1 MKIHLNRFLRRVRIH
16 GGEFDTSARA
26 MYRVRA
32 KRSLITY
39 EKAFS
44 AQAEPR
50 IVRGS
55 TIERKQMSTKTTFK
69 RVALV
74 TVAALGLGL
83 LSVAPS
89 NAAVQADTMT
99 LSASTASTTVGTAVT
114 VNATVSFLQETSS
127 DTMTVALS
135 YAAAPAGI
143 TVGEVTI
150 NSPATAATTDLG
162 TPTVDTAT
170 ARTAKVSAA
179 TAASIN
185 KTLVITL
192 TPTKAGTYVI
202 KATPSLS
209 SGTLVSVAQTWTV
222 TVAAATVQAPSATNS
237 KLYLSVSSTV
247 CVEDRGSCVQGNV
260 DARYSALFA
269 NNGAGYSM
277 GGITAANLVD
287 TKTIGVR
294 SLGTMIGTGGWKLF
308 GADTST
314 AAKRSPVTYTVT
326 GPAYISL
333 QTDGSS
339 PYSTPTLGSIT
350 ESKGVTVGTDPY
362 DPGSLDGS
370 FWLYSTGVGG
380 VVKVTATMDG
390 VILGTRSFSIIGDA
404 KSYVFG
410 TPTKSVVGVG
420 ASETA
425 SVAITGADS
434 IGTSTGAA
442 SVYAFSSDTSVATVN
457 STQASTVVITGVK
470 SGTATI
476 TVGNASTIAT
486 STITKSLVI
495 KVGAITAKTVALSMS
510 PLAPQPG
517 ELVTLTVT
525 ATDASGNAV
534 GDGSRNLFSS
544 TGLTTSLAVQ
554 GATWTASAAVTLK
567 GGIATYTFYAPTGT
581 GKLTVTATEGAS
593 TDNVIA
599 AGTAATITSSV
610 DVTNAAVDA
619 ATVAAEAAE
628 AAAQD
633 ATDAALDATTAA
645 EAAGALAQEA
655 VDLVTE
661 LSAEVT
667 KLIAGVRASITYLTK
682 LVMKL
687 AAK

>member
-1 MKIHLNRFLRRVRIH
+1 MYQIPRRVSGRD
-16 GGEFDTSARA
+16 GEFDTSARA

-44 AQAEPR
+44 TQAEPR

-74 TVAALGLGL
+74 TVAALGLGV

-89 NAAVQADTMT
+89 NAAAELDSVAV
-99 LSASTASTTVGTAVT
+99 SAASTTQNTTETLTATAVVVTGTLAGKKGVDTLTVTASIVSGPAYVAPVLVFKESTTAEIGGTSPAVT
-114 VNATVSFLQETSS
+114 VNPRDTATVTLATGKWSLYLNAPTVVGTDVVKLTPTGGTNAVATTVSIVVAARVYDAVSATHSKVYAMGIGSGNDLILNGGRTSGY
-127 DTMTVALS
+127 
-135 YAAAPAGI
+135 YAASLYTENVYTNDANRHALLVDKLAITTVAPAGTMVASLGIVPRNESGTSTTLTKTPI
-143 TVGEVTI
+143 TVAVT
-150 NSPATAATTDLG
+150 SGPG
-162 TPTVDTAT
+162 
-170 ARTAKVSAA
+170 
-179 TAASIN
+179 
-185 KTLVITL
+185 LV
-192 TPTKAGTYVI
+192 G
-202 KATPSLS
+202 
-209 SGTLVSVAQTWTV
+209 
-222 TVAAATVQAPSATNS
+222 
-237 KLYLSVSSTV
+237 
-247 CVEDRGSCVQGNV
+247 
-260 DARYSALFA
+260 
-269 NNGAGYSM
+269 M
-277 GGITAANLVD
+277 
-287 TKTIGVR
+287 
-294 SLGTMIGTGGWKLF
+294 
-308 GADTST
+308 GADIVRG
-314 AAKRSPVTYTVT
+314 K
-326 GPAYISL
+326 
-333 QTDGSS
+333 
-339 PYSTPTLGSIT
+339 SIT
-350 ESKGVTVGTDPY
+350 ESVATTGVDGFSFNTDRNMSAYFVSDGTGGVSTVTV
-362 DPGSLDGS
+362 SM
-370 FWLYSTGVGG
+370 GG
-380 VVKVTATMDG
+380 VLLRTITITQTGTTTA
-390 VILGTRSFSIIGDA
+390 
-404 KSYVFG
+404 YVFG
-410 TPTKSVVGVG
+410 TPSKTVTGVG
-420 ASETA
+420 ET
-425 SVAITGADS
+425 STVAITGTDVL
-434 IGTSTGAA
+434 GTTTGAA
-442 SVYAFSSDTSVATVN
+442 SVYAFSSDTAVATVGAA
-457 STQASTVVITGVK
+457 QGSTVTITGVK

-476 TVGNASTIAT
+476 TVGNAATVAT
-486 STITKSLVI
+486 STITKTLVI

-534 GDGSRNLFSS
+534 GDGSRNLFTSA
-544 TGLTTSLAVQ
+544 GLTTSLAVQ
-554 GATWTASAAVTLK
+554 GATWTAAAAVTLK

-599 AGTAATITSSV
+599 AGTAATITGSV

-619 ATVAAEAAE
+619 ATTAAEAAE

-655 VDLVTE
+655 VDLVTA